1 MKKITVIIPM
11 HNSSKHILE
20 CLESV
25 IKQTY
30 KNLEI
35 IVVDDASKDNSLELV
50 KNIKVKDN
58 RIKVI
63 ELKENVGAG
72 IARNKGIEAATGDY
86 IAFLDSDD
94 YWLLDK
100 LEKQVKFMEENNYTF
115 IYGGYDYF
123 KNGRRKKAKV
133 PKSMNYNQLLKNHA
147 IFTSTVML
155 NMEHLSKED
164 IFMPNLRRGQDYGAW
179 WNILKKGITAYA
191 ITDTIA
197 IYRVGEKSLSSN
209 KFKATKRTWHL
220 FKLENLSLIKRL
232 FYFSCYSFNA
242 VKRRIS

>member
-1 MKKITVIIPM
+1 MKKVTVITPM
-11 HNSSKHILE
+11 HNSSKHIIE

-25 IKQTY
+25 INQTY
-30 KNLEI
+30 KNIEI
-35 IVVDDASKDNSLELV
+35 IVVDDFSQDNSLELV
-50 KNIKVKDN
+50 KNIKDN

-63 ELKENVGAG
+63 KLKQNVGAG
-72 IARNKGIEAATGDY
+72 MARNKGIEAATGNY

-94 YWLLDK
+94 YWVLDK
-100 LEKQVKFMEENNYTF
+100 LERQVQFMEENNYTF
-115 IYGGYDYF
+115 IYGGYDYL

-133 PKSMNYNQLLKNHA
+133 PKSMNYSQLLRNHA

-155 NMEHLSKED
+155 NMEHLKKED
-164 IFMPNLRRGQDYGAW
+164 ILMPNLRRGQDYGTW
-179 WNILKKGITAYA
+179 WSILKKGITAYA

-209 KFKATKRTWHL
+209 KFKATNRTWHL
-220 FKLENLSLIKRL
+220 FKLENLSLIKRI
-232 FYFSCYSFNA
+232 FYFTCYSFNA

>member
-1 MKKITVIIPM
+1 MKKITIITPM
-11 HNSSKHILE
+11 HNSSKHIVE

-25 IKQTY
+25 INQTY
-30 KNLEI
+30 KNIEI
-35 IVVDDASKDNSLELV
+35 IVVDDASTDNSLELV
-50 KNIKVKDN
+50 KNIKDN

-72 IARNKGIEAATGDY
+72 MARNKGIEAATGNY

-94 YWLLDK
+94 YWVLDK
-100 LEKQVKFMEENNYTF
+100 LERQVQFMEENNYTF
-115 IYGGYDYF
+115 IYGGYDYL

-133 PKSMNYNQLLKNHA
+133 PKSMNYNQLLRNHA

-155 NMEHLSKED
+155 NMERLKKED
-164 IFMPNLRRGQDYGAW
+164 ILMPNLRRGQDYGTW

-209 KFKATKRTWHL
+209 KFKATNRTWHL
-220 FKLENLSLIKRL
+220 FKREKLSLIKRL

-242 VKRRIS
+242 VKRRIF